1 MPDPDPNLEEP
12 QFRFGVLADVQYAD
26 QPDIGQRYFRRAIEK
41 LRDCVADLNRR
52 DLAFVVQL
60 GDLIDRDFENFN
72 TVLGELRQLRA
83 PLYHVLGNHDYY
95 VLDELKPLLC
105 PTLGL
110 ESSYYESVIGR
121 WRLIFLDGNELCV
134 NATAADSRART
145 SAQQMI
151 YRLAKEQ
158 APNAHEWNGAISGRQ
173 IAWLTQRLE
182 RASIKGEDVLLFC
195 HYPLQPLNEGT
206 LLNWQEVLGVIRQYP
221 CVRAWLSG
229 HYHDGNYER
238 CDHLHLL
245 NFKGML
251 ETCDQTAYAI
261 VSVFPD
267 RLQIDGIGREPRRTL
282 HLEEPVTPRALNP
295 RND

>member
-1 MPDPDPNLEEP
+1 MQKPL
-12 QFRFGVLADVQYAD
+12 FRFGVLADVQYAD
-26 QPDIGQRYFRRAIEK
+26 QPNSGPRYFRQAIKK
-41 LRDCVADLNRR
+41 LRECVADFNRR

-60 GDLIDRDFENFN
+60 GDLIDRDFENFD

-83 PLYHVLGNHDYY
+83 PLYHVLGNHDFY
-95 VLDELKPLLC
+95 VQETEKPLLC

-110 ESSYYESVIGR
+110 ESAFYESVIGR

-134 NATAADSRART
+134 NAAPQSSRKRVAA
-145 SAQQMI
+145 QEMI

-158 APNAHEWNGAISGRQ
+158 APNAHEWNGAISEKQ
-173 IAWLTQRLE
+173 LQWLTQRLE
-182 RASIKGEDVLLFC
+182 RALLKGEEVLLFC
-195 HYPLQPLNEGT
+195 HYPLLPLNEGS
-206 LLNWQEVLGVIRQYP
+206 LLNWQQVLEVIRGYS
-221 CVRAWLSG
+221 CVRAWFSG
-229 HYHDGNYER
+229 HYHNGNYER

-267 RLQIDGIGREPRRTL
+267 KLEIEGIGREPQRTL
-282 HLEEPVTPRALNP
+282 QFTNTNSPTPGQ
-295 RND
+295 